1 MNNSWITNE
10 EELKA
15 IAFDYIASHDDGL
28 RLTCEAEQAVF
39 ELTNLIISRL
49 KGE

>member
-28 RLTCEAEQAVF
+28 RLEAEQAVF